1 MKVVVIGGTGHIGT
15 FLIPMLVNAGYE
27 TIYITRG
34 KSQPYIDDP
43 AWKKA
48 KSVIMDRNSDKDFI
62 QKVME
67 MNPDIIVDLIN
78 YSIEETKKIVAAI
91 QKSACCT
98 HYLYCSSIWAHGRSE
113 VLPVGR
119 ESLMKE
125 PVCDYGKDKYESEK
139 YLIEKFRKEKFPMT
153 IISPGQISG
162 PGWDIINPWGGLI
175 HRPFQIIADGET
187 IFLPNFGQETLH
199 HIHGEDVAQLF
210 FKAIINRNQ
219 ALGEIFNAVS
229 GGSITLYG
237 YAKLLFDYFG
247 KEPKI
252 EFKPWNEFCE
262 YVGNKKETDM
272 GYLHFIRSGYFN
284 YEKEEKLLGFRPKYT
299 NVETIKAA
307 VKSYVDRGIIK
318 INK

>member
-34 KSQPYIDDP
+34 KRQPYVDDP

-48 KSVIMDRNSDKDFI
+48 KQVIIDRKTDQDFV
-62 QKVME
+62 QKVIE

-78 YSIEETKKIVAAI
+78 YNIEDTKKIVEAI
-91 QKSACCT
+91 QKSSCCT
-98 HYLYCSSIWAHGRSE
+98 HYLYCSSIWSQGRSE
-113 VLPVGR
+113 VLPLGR
-119 ESLMKE
+119 DSLKKE

-139 YLIEKFRKEKFPMT
+139 YLIEKYRKEKFPMT

-162 PGWDIINPWGGLI
+162 PGWDIINPWGGI
-175 HRPFQIIADGET
+175 EHRPFQLIADGET
-187 IFLPNFGQETLH
+187 IFLPNFGQETIH

-219 ALGEIFNAVS
+219 ALGEVFNAVS

-237 YAKLLFDYFG
+237 YAKLLYDYFG

-262 YVGNKKETDM
+262 YVGNKKETDLA
-272 GYLHFIRSGYFN
+272 YLHLIRSGYFN
-284 YEKEEKLLGFRPKYT
+284 YEKEEKLLGLRPKHT

-318 INK
+318 IKQ

>member
-27 TIYITRG
+27 VIYISRG
-34 KSQPYIDDP
+34 KRQPYVDDP
-43 AWKKA
+43 SWKKA
-48 KSVIMDRNSDKDFI
+48 KQVILDRNSEKDFSNKI
-62 QKVME
+62 IE

-78 YSIEETKKIVAAI
+78 YNVEDTKKMVEAI
-91 QKSACCT
+91 QKSSCCT
-98 HYLYCSSIWAHGRSE
+98 HYLFCSSIWAHGRSE
-113 VLPVGR
+113 ILPVGR
-119 ESLMKE
+119 ESFLKE
-125 PVCDYGKDKYESEK
+125 PPCNYGKDKYESEK
-139 YLIEKFRKEKFPMT
+139 YLMEKYRKENFPMT
-153 IISPGQISG
+153 IISPGQIAG
-162 PGWDIINPWGGLI
+162 PGWDIINPWGGI
-175 HRPFQIIADGET
+175 EYRPFQVIADGET
-187 IFLPNFGQETLH
+187 IFLPNFGQETIH

-210 FKAIINRNQ
+210 FKAIVNRNQ

-237 YAKLLFDYFG
+237 YAKLLYEYFG
-247 KEPKI
+247 KEAKI
-252 EFKPWNEFCE
+252 DFKPWKEFCE

-272 GYLHFIRSGYFN
+272 AYLHLIRSGYFN

>member
-15 FLIPMLVNAGYE
+15 FLIPMLVRSGYE
-27 TIYITRG
+27 TIYISRG
-34 KSQPYIDDP
+34 QRQPYVDDP

-48 KSVIMDRNSDKDFI
+48 QQVILDRNSDKDFV
-62 QKVME
+62 QKVIE

-78 YSIEETKKIVAAI
+78 YNIEDTKKIVEAI
-91 QKSACCT
+91 QKSSCCT

-113 VLPVGR
+113 ILPVGR
-119 ESLMKE
+119 ESLKKE
-125 PVCDYGKDKYESEK
+125 PVCDYGKDKYKSEK

-162 PGWDIINPWGGLI
+162 PGWDIINPWGGLD

-210 FKAIINRNQ
+210 FKAIVNRNQ

-237 YAKLLFDYFG
+237 YAKLLYEYFG
-247 KEPKI
+247 KEPNI
-252 EFKPWNEFCE
+252 EFKQWNEFCE
-262 YVGNKKETDM
+262 YVGNKKETDL
-272 GYLHFIRSGYFN
+272 GYLHFIN
-284 YEKEEKLLGFRPKYT
+284 NLPA
-299 NVETIKAA
+299 TI
-307 VKSYVDRGIIK
+307 GIRTIAIRQK
-318 INK
+318 VFSSKC